1 MLIAFPTD
9 RSIRPMHASIT
20 DRRRSIAPVLMALA
34 LLLCPLPAKAA
45 PDPAFSQFIASLWPE
60 AQKAGV
66 SRKTF
71 DAATRKLEPDYSLP
85 DLILPGRPEI
95 GAPAQ
100 AEFVQVPSQYV
111 NEGTISRLASQAQ
124 TLMQQH
130 RSALIGIERDYGVPA
145 PVVLAIFGRETDFG
159 RAALPYNAIR
169 VLATQ
174 AYVGRRKAQFREEF
188 ILGLKIL
195 DEGHVKLKDMK
206 SSWAGAMGLT
216 QFLPSEFVRNAVDY
230 DGDGHRNIWT
240 SVPDALASTA
250 LQLKNKGWQPGVR
263 WAYEVHAPKS
273 IDCTQGVPEI
283 TRPIGEW
290 LKAGFSPARGRQLSA
305 AEQTQTASFIQP
317 EGIYGPTFLTTKNY
331 FVIKDYNFSDLYV
344 LFVGHLSDRITGPER
359 FETPWSASTQLRTS
373 DVEAMQQKLTA
384 LGLYSDKIDGKAGM
398 KTRSALG
405 AYQKSAGLKVDCWP
419 SVAVLK
425 AMNAPPADPKPAPAQ
440 SKSKSAQP
448 KTTPQTKTRP

>member
-1 MLIAFPTD
+1 MRT
-9 RSIRPMHASIT
+9 SIT
-20 DRRRSIAPVLMALA
+20 SGRLSVAPALIALA
-34 LLLCPLPAKAA
+34 LLLCPVAEAA
-45 PDPAFSQFIASLWPE
+45 PDPAFTQFIASLWPE

-71 DAATRKLEPDYSLP
+71 DAVTRKLEPDYSLP
-85 DLILPGRPEI
+85 DLILPGRPET

-111 NEGTISRLASQAQ
+111 NEGTISRLVSHAQ
-124 TLMQQH
+124 VLMQQH
-130 RSALIGIERDYGVPA
+130 RAALIGIERDYGVPA
-145 PVVLAIFGRETDFG
+145 SVVLAIFGRETDFG

-174 AYVGRRKAQFREEF
+174 AYAGRRKAQFREEF

-195 DEGHVKLKDMK
+195 DEGHVKLKDMR

-216 QFLPSEFVRNAVDY
+216 QFLPSEFFKNAVDY
-230 DGDGHRNIWT
+230 DRDGHRNIWT
-240 SVPDALASTA
+240 SVPDALASAA
-250 LQLKNKGWQPGVR
+250 LQLKNKGWQTGVR
-263 WAYEVHAPKS
+263 WAYEVHAPKNV
-273 IDCTQGVPEI
+273 DCTQGVPEV
-283 TRPIGEW
+283 TKPIGEW
-290 LKAGFSPARGRQLSA
+290 LKAGFVPVRGRQLHPL
-305 AEQTQTASFIQP
+305 EQAQTASFIQP

-344 LFVGHLSDRITGPER
+344 LFVGHLSDRISGPER
-359 FETPWSASTQLRTS
+359 FETPWSASTQLRTA
-373 DVEAMQQKLTA
+373 DVEVMQQKLTA

-419 SVAVLK
+419 SAAVLK
-425 AMNAPPADPKPAPAQ
+425 AMTAPSPGSPKPAAAQ
-440 SKSKSAQP
+440 SKAAPPPTSSSKA
-448 KTTPQTKTRP
+448 KTRP